1 MAVLMLSSSSV
12 DNHVPRGS
20 DSVYTEVTVYD
31 DDNDIVMG
39 GKKKG
44 NKNSGVPKEGRFKV
58 PENLNIPNSNKRGI
72 HDLHQDIGG
81 TPSSFAT
88 ASREFFPD
96 NQEGNS
102 DSGPPY
108 KQQVYDL
115 DDDDISL

>member
-1 MAVLMLSSSSV
+1 MAVLMLSLSSV

-39 GKKKG
+39 GKKKA
-44 NKNSGVPKEGRFKV
+44 NKNTGVPKEGNFKV

-72 HDLHQDIGG
+72 QDVQDIGG

-96 NQEGNS
+96 DNS